1 MIRTL
6 RLALLCTSL
15 LSIAAAEGTRTWQQS
30 KYDELEKGTA
40 HGVAIN
46 SDGSLSLAPS
56 FSVLHTS
63 PSTYIWDLASD
74 SAGNV
79 YAAAG
84 SPARVY
90 KITADGKASIV
101 FAPQELQV
109 QTLAIDASGAIY
121 AATSP
126 DGKIY
131 KIVHVAPASPKVQ
144 TAQPDSSEPGDKA
157 RPTVAADPS
166 YSASVFFDPKTKYIW
181 TLALDKQGRLYVGT
195 GDRGEIFRVEANGT
209 GAVFFKSDE
218 AQIRALNFDQAGNLI
233 AGTDGS
239 GLIYRISPKGEGFV
253 LYSAPK
259 KEITALAIDA
269 QGNIYA
275 AGAGEKRGA
284 GTPSQPGAPSGV
296 SPTLPVTILG
306 TQSQAQAP
314 GIATGITAIPFPNV
328 MNLGG
333 SEVYRISPDGSP
345 KTIWMSKDDLVYAL
359 AFDQAGSL
367 LAGTGNKGKIY
378 AIGGDDYADLSKA
391 SANQVTAFARAPKG
405 GLYATTSNL
414 GKVFLLGP
422 DPVAEGSYESDVY
435 DAKIF
440 SQWGRAQVR
449 GSGTFELFART
460 GNVDNPD
467 RNWSPWKKVDL
478 QKELPADAPPARFI
492 QWKTVLHSGNPAPIV
507 YSVMFNYLPKNVAPE
522 VDEVTVL
529 AGAHVPSST
538 HTSNATSEGGAY
550 ESPIP
555 TVPDKHSIAIKWR
568 AHDAN
573 DDQLLYSVYYRG
585 DRESQWKLLREG
597 IEDRYANFESDL
609 FPDGGYIIRVL
620 ATDAPSH
627 SASDALTGEKTS
639 ERFEVDNTPPHVE
652 FTNARI
658 EGNHLRLA
666 FKAVDSF
673 SPIGRAEYSI
683 DADDWQTAEPLGQI
697 SDYKVESYDLTVP
710 MPAPAAAAPKSAS
723 TDEHTIVVRVFD
735 RFENVGVAKTVIKA
749 SPAGSSR

>member
-1 MIRTL
+1 M
-6 RLALLCTSL
+6 
-15 LSIAAAEGTRTWQQS
+15 SIAAAEGTRTWQQS

-56 FSVLHTS
+56 FSALHTS

-74 SAGNV
+74 STGNV

-109 QTLAIDASGAIY
+109 QTLAIDANGAIY

-157 RPTVAADPS
+157 RPTVAADPA

-259 KEITALAIDA
+259 KEITAIAIDA
-269 QGNIYA
+269 QDNIYA

-284 GTPSQPGAPSGV
+284 GAPSQPGAPSGV
-296 SPTLPVTILG
+296 SPTVPVTILG

-333 SEVYRISPDGSP
+333 SEVYRIAPDGSP

-367 LAGTGNKGKIY
+367 LVGTGNKGKIY
-378 AIGGDDYADLSKA
+378 AIGDDDYADLSKA

-405 GLYATTSNL
+405 GLYAATSNL